1 MVLLNTVPGV
11 QLVDALRVQGRPH
24 LLLVVVWDED
34 LTRVGHRT
42 QINGHSSLRPH
53 VLLLLGRGQR
63 ILLLQLEL
71 LRVAVAVVEPGCVE
85 RNVGPWLDQL
95 RILLLVPVE
104 VPLIAHSQLV
114 MS

>member
-1 MVLLNTVPGV
+1 M
-11 QLVDALRVQGRPH
+11 DALRVQGRPH
-24 LLLVVVWDED
+24 LLLVVVWDEY

-42 QINGHSSLRPH
+42 QIDGHSSLWPH

-63 ILLLQLEL
+63 VLLLQLEL
-71 LRVAVAVVEPGCVE
+71 LRVAVAVVKPGCVE
-85 RNVGPWLDQL
+85 RNVGTWLDQL
-95 RILLLVPVE
+95 RIMLLVPVE